1 MRNDLVAR
9 LGVYTLQLPSLQER
23 KEDVAPLFMHFVR
36 DPQTGRS
43 PAVDAELIEWLCLQP
58 WVQNVRQLEWLARAM
73 VALHDDVPTL
83 TTAHLPPQHQLITEP
98 VPAPSLRSPG
108 TRTITGEQ
116 RVVAPEDDSELYG
129 RLLRALDENGGVV
142 LRAAESL
149 GITRQKAYRILEK
162 QGIELDQLRRR
173 R

>member
-1 MRNDLVAR
+1 M
-9 LGVYTLQLPSLQER
+9 Q
-23 KEDVAPLFMHFVR
+23 FIR

-58 WVQNVRQLEWLARAM
+58 CVQNVRQLEWLARAM
-73 VALHDDVPTL
+73 VALHDDTPCL
-83 TTAHLPPQHQLITEP
+83 TVDHLPPQHQMLKD
-98 VPAPSLRSPG
+98 PG
-108 TRTITGEQ
+108 PLPGLGGSRTITGEQ
-116 RVVAPEDDSELYG
+116 RAVQEDDVELYG